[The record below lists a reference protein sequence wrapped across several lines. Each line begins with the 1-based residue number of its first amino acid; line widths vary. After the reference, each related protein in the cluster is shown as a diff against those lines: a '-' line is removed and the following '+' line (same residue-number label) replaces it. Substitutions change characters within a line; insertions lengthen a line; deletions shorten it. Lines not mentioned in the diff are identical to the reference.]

1 MRNKKTTTIFKYVI
15 GIDCG
20 VNTGFAVWSVDEQK
34 FRCVKSLQIHKAL
47 SEVERAFKQEP
58 NIKVF
63 IEDARLRKWFG
74 ANSTAKLQGAG
85 SVKRDCKIWEDF
97 CKDLGIPYVLVAPK
111 DNMTKLNAVQF
122 INITNYEGVTNEHS
136 RDAAMMIFQRNA

>member
-1 MRNKKTTTIFKYVI
+1 MINKKTTTNFKYAI

-20 VNTGFAVWSVDEQK
+20 VNTGFAVWSVEGQC
-34 FRCVKSLQIHKAL
+34 FRCVKTLKIHKAL
-47 SEVERAFKQEP
+47 AEVASAFKNEK

-74 ANSTAKLQGAG
+74 TNSTAKLQGAG

-97 CKDLGIPYVLVAPK
+97 CIDLGIPYYLVAPK
-111 DNMTKLNAVQF
+111 DNMTKLDSEQF
-122 INITNYEGVTNEHS
+122 IKFTKWEGSTNEHS
-136 RDAAMMIFQRNA
+136 RDAGMMVFKRDR